1 MTAYY
6 NAQCCGV
13 GIEYQTYNYGS
24 GFAGQGITEDH
35 RFNVSF
41 TLAGVG
47 TFSNLF
53 GAFGGQQGR

>member
-1 MTAYY
+1 VAYY

-13 GIEYQTYNYGS
+13 AVEYQVYNLLTPDPRTGLPY
-24 GFAGQGITEDH
+24 DR

-47 TFSNLF
+47 TFSNFF
-53 GAFGGQQGR
+53 GAFGGTQTR